1 MSKRFF
7 TLVSLFI
14 LASMVLGACAT
25 ATTSAPAATQPA
37 AAYTCTDSIGCVKIG
52 PSDPIHIAYLLV
64 ISGANSALG
73 TDSRNG
79 VQIAIDD
86 AGGKILGHTI
96 KFDGEDGQCSAEG
109 GQAAGTKL
117 AADPTIVGVIGT
129 SCSSEAR
136 AALPLLSKAGF
147 VMISSSN
154 TAPSLT
160 TPDSPDNYG
169 TAYDRTA
176 HNDNF
181 QGTAAAEFAY
191 TVLKVTK
198 VATIHDGSLYADQ
211 LQQVFAAKFKEYGGT
226 VTTQTS
232 VDPNATDMSSVL
244 ADIATG
250 GPELIYFPIFMPAGA
265 LIIKQAK
272 TTPGLEHAYLMGA
285 DGLFSPDVASGA
297 GSDIEGFLVSSPAV
311 SGDAYTAFLAKYA
324 AKFPPGPINIFHAHA
339 YDAFNILKAAIEKVA
354 VQQPDGTI
362 YIPRNAL
369 RDAVRNTVSFKGL
382 TGTLTCNETLSLSGK
397 PIKFPGDCSASGM
410 AVWEYHNTA
419 FEIFKSP
426 EVVWIQGTGVIK
438 AVTPP

>member
-1 MSKRFF
+1 MSKRLFVF
-7 TLVSLFI
+7 VSLI
-14 LASMVLGACAT
+14 MIASMVLSACGQ
-25 ATTSAPAATQPA
+25 AAST
-37 AAYTCTDSIGCVKIG
+37 YTCKDSIGCVKIG
-52 PSDPIHIAYLLV
+52 PTDPIHIAYLLV
-64 ISGANSALG
+64 VAGPNAALG

-79 VQIAIDD
+79 VEIAVDD
-86 AGGKILGHTI
+86 AGGKILNHTI
-96 KFDGEDGQCSAEG
+96 KFDGEDGGCSAEG

-136 AALPLLSKAGF
+136 AALPLLDKAGF

-160 TPDSPDNYG
+160 TPGSTDNYG

-181 QGTAAAEFAY
+181 QGTAAAEFAF

-211 LQQVFAAKFKEYGGT
+211 LQQVFSTKFSSLGGT
-226 VTTQTS
+226 ITEQTS

-244 ADIATG
+244 ASIATG
-250 GPELIYFPIFMPAGA
+250 SPEMIYFPIFMPAGA

-272 TTPGLEHAYLMGA
+272 TTPGLEHSYLMGA
-285 DGLFSPDVASGA
+285 DGLFSPDVAAGA

-311 SGDAYTAFLAKYA
+311 SGDAYSAFLTKYQT
-324 AKFPPGPINIFHAHA
+324 KFGTGPVNIFHAHA

-354 VQQPDGTI
+354 VKESDGTL

-382 TGTLTCNETLSLSGK
+382 TGTLTCNETLAVAGTD
-397 PIKFPGDCSASGM
+397 IKFPGDCSATGM
-410 AVWEYHNTA
+410 AVWEYHNVP

-426 EVVWIQGTGVIK
+426 EAVWIQGTGVIK